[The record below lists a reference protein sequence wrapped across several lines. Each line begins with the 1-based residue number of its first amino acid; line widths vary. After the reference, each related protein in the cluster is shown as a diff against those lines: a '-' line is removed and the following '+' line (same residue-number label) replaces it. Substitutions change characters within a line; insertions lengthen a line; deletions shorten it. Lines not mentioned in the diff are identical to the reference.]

1 MPELRQA
8 EERECVMG
16 FLNLLRR
23 AAGFGQKASPS
34 LEELKE
40 MCRNKTLQDK
50 DILGVRAFN
59 IVQMAQELAEDGD
72 MDAAVRLLSISL
84 RLNPTRV
91 VGEFLLCETVPA
103 PENIN
108 VFKTRLD
115 DAEYRDL
122 FYRLYQKRLIT
133 NANIGYVDE
142 KTQEKID
149 LAFHEGM
156 QTEEKEKSGSS
167 AMESETGNRST
178 ETYGTDIF
186 DDVPDVGI

>member
-1 MPELRQA
+1 
-8 EERECVMG
+8 MG

-23 AAGFGQKASPS
+23 AAGFRQKAPPS

-40 MCRNKTLQDK
+40 MCRNQTLQDK
-50 DILGVRAFN
+50 DILGIRAFN

-72 MDAAVRLLSISL
+72 MDAAVRLLSTSL